1 MEDEQGGEWKYTSI
15 TEVSAYITF
24 VNIPGQSERSLQSYM
39 AKDVDTDKKSE

>member
-1 MEDEQGGEWKYTSI
+1 MEDKQGGEWKYTSI